1 MKHGGEKRTPLLL
14 AHVAKECTLLPL
26 QHGEAFLLF
35 LLKKC
40 LFPFCPRGPWW
51 QQLCL
56 QPWAAKP
63 PPPEQLGAS
72 SSCRRRGEPTGKPS
86 PAQPLPAH
94 STTRAGHSAL
104 VYIIHLLVNIPLKI
118 SHNIKKNNDCTTWSS
133 RTSNFHFK
141 KSTNLLKISISI
153 IHIYIIQHTSYVKC
167 YKTNMIPME
176 WKKKPNTFRALR
188 TFFFFF
194 YILAFF
200 QIHTWEK

>member
-1 MKHGGEKRTPLLL
+1 MHPASSSTRRGLPPL
-14 AHVAKECTLLPL
+14 
-26 QHGEAFLLF
+26 
-35 LLKKC
+35 
-40 LFPFCPRGPWW
+40 
-51 QQLCL
+51 
-56 QPWAAKP
+56 
-63 PPPEQLGAS
+63 PPPEMHVPLL
-72 SSCRRRGEPTGKPS
+72 PTGPMVAAALPSALGCQTPPQSSWGPLPRAGEGGNPRGS

>member
-1 MKHGGEKRTPLLL
+1 MW
-14 AHVAKECTLLPL
+14 C
-26 QHGEAFLLF
+26 
-35 LLKKC
+35 C
-40 LFPFCPRGPWW
+40 S
-51 QQLCL
+51 
-56 QPWAAKP
+56 KP
-63 PPPEQLGAS
+63 D
-72 SSCRRRGEPTGKPS
+72 PTGVEHLTRPCSHPQALLGSPPSLSPGPFQLLQLPPS
-86 PAQPLPAH
+86 PGPHTSPRAPME
-94 STTRAGHSAL
+94 TRAGHSVL

-176 WKKKPNTFRALR
+176 WKKTNTFRALR
-188 TFFFFF
+188 TFFF

>member
-1 MKHGGEKRTPLLL
+1 MHPASSSTRRGLPPL
-14 AHVAKECTLLPL
+14 
-26 QHGEAFLLF
+26 
-35 LLKKC
+35 
-40 LFPFCPRGPWW
+40 
-51 QQLCL
+51 
-56 QPWAAKP
+56 
-63 PPPEQLGAS
+63 PPPEMPVPLL
-72 SSCRRRGEPTGKPS
+72 PTGPKAALPSALGCQPPPRAAGGLFLVLKKGGTHGEGPAQPS

-200 QIHTWEK
+200 SNTYMGKMR

>member
-1 MKHGGEKRTPLLL
+1 MLTLLRSAPRFLFNTERPSSSSSSRNACSPSAHGAHGGSSSAFSSGLPTPPQSSWGP
-14 AHVAKECTLLPL
+14 LPRA
-26 QHGEAFLLF
+26 GEGGN
-35 LLKKC
+35 
-40 LFPFCPRGPWW
+40 PRG
-51 QQLCL
+51 
-56 QPWAAKP
+56 
-63 PPPEQLGAS
+63 
-72 SSCRRRGEPTGKPS
+72 S

-188 TFFFFF
+188 TFFFFSI
-194 YILAFF
+194 Y
-200 QIHTWEK
+200 

>member
-1 MKHGGEKRTPLLL
+1 MLTLLRSAPCFLLNTERPSSSSSSRNACSPSAHGAHGGSSSAFSPGLPNPPQSSWGPLPR
-14 AHVAKECTLLPL
+14 A
-26 QHGEAFLLF
+26 GEGGN
-35 LLKKC
+35 
-40 LFPFCPRGPWW
+40 PRG
-51 QQLCL
+51 
-56 QPWAAKP
+56 
-63 PPPEQLGAS
+63 
-72 SSCRRRGEPTGKPS
+72 S